1 MKDDL
6 IIRQEEAI
14 VILSD
19 MKIDIPVPK
28 AATTQRKRN
37 VALDMAI
44 SALKCSEIPN
54 NSDTISRQAA
64 IQTAEQMYK
73 RCDTSS
79 IEDYHDLMVE
89 ALTALPSA
97 QSEQLSKI
105 NDLVDGTIDHFDK
118 DDAMDLLYAIKG
130 VLKNG

>member
-1 MKDDL
+1 MDDM
-6 IIRQEEAI
+6 ISRQVARREQFGNSEQ
-14 VILSD
+14 LDCSD
-19 MKIDIPVPK
+19 CVNHGGDWDCDHVHC
-28 AATTQRKRN
+28 RKGT
-37 VALDMAI
+37 
-44 SALKCSEIPN
+44 
-54 NSDTISRQAA
+54 DTISRQAA

-97 QSEQLSKI
+97 QSEQLFKI

>member
-1 MKDDL
+1 MDDM
-6 IIRQEEAI
+6 ISRQVARREQFGNSEHQDC
-14 VILSD
+14 SD
-19 MKIDIPVPK
+19 CVNHGGDWDCDHVHC
-28 AATTQRKRN
+28 RKGT
-37 VALDMAI
+37 
-44 SALKCSEIPN
+44 
-54 NSDTISRQAA
+54 DTISRQAA

-105 NDLVDGTIDHFDK
+105 NDLVEGTIDHFDK

>member
-1 MKDDL
+1 MDDM
-6 IIRQEEAI
+6 ISRQVARREQFGNSEQLDCADC
-14 VILSD
+14 VNHGGD
-19 MKIDIPVPK
+19 WDCDHVHC
-28 AATTQRKRN
+28 RKGT
-37 VALDMAI
+37 
-44 SALKCSEIPN
+44 
-54 NSDTISRQAA
+54 DTISRQAA
-64 IQTAEQMYK
+64 IQTAERMCK

-105 NDLVDGTIDHFDK
+105 NDLTEGTIDHFDK